1 MLHPESLIK
10 KTEGWQFASEA
21 DLEDFVWNNLEKLF
35 GLRPLKRQYI
45 VLNDCCDILALS
57 DSGQLVIIELKNVE
71 DRYVVQQ
78 LTRYYHSLS
87 IQKPM
92 ADVIK
97 YDQPIRLIAIKP
109 DFHRHNY
116 IDQVY
121 NKLAVEFWQ
130 FEIIQNGK
138 QLTFHVKNQEKSSI
152 SSAIIPYL
160 QEYILD
166 EIAVQPTSRILP
178 RIPRIFEKLLD
189 ERHSSDKDLVLRIRE
204 KILDFDER
212 MAEVSTKVITRYG
225 YPQKNGSIP
234 ATKMCAEFY
243 SRPVNNK
250 LYEIKFSL
258 WLPIPNQRYISQNI
272 YQKKTVK
279 ICMWAFNHENSKL
292 LLNVLRN
299 PDSKS
304 YRPNDSYSLNQYSKI
319 YKLMTGKELTDKS
332 LEGLIEIALADW
344 QERVDGRRQT
354 ITEIF
359 NNF

>member
-21 DLEDFVWNNLEKLF
+21 DLEDFVWDNLEKLF
-35 GLRPLKRQYI
+35 GLSPLKRQY
-45 VLNDCCDILALS
+45 VVQNDCCDILALS

-87 IQKPM
+87 TQKPM
-92 ADVIK
+92 AEIIQ
-97 YDQPIRLIAIKP
+97 YDHQPIRLIAIKP
-109 DFHRHNY
+109 DFHRHNH
-116 IDQVY
+116 IDRIY
-121 NKLAVEFWQ
+121 NKLKVEFWQ

-138 QLTFHVKNQEKSSI
+138 QLTFHIKDQEESSI
-152 SSAIIPYL
+152 SSVIIPYP

-166 EIAVQPTSRILP
+166 EITTQPTLRILP
-178 RIPRIFEKLLD
+178 RITRAFEKLLD
-189 ERHSSDKDLVLRIRE
+189 ERHPSDKELVLRIRE
-204 KILDFDER
+204 KILGFDER

-234 ATKMCAEFY
+234 TTKICAEFY
-243 SRPVNNK
+243 SRPINDFHI
-250 LYEIKFSL
+250 LEFSL
-258 WLPIPNQRYISQNI
+258 WLPIPNQRYVARKI
-272 YQKKTVK
+272 YLKKDVK
-279 ICMWAFNHENSKL
+279 ILVWGFNKENSKL
-292 LLNVLRN
+292 ALNVLRN
-299 PDSKS
+299 PDPKS
-304 YRPNDSYSLNQYSKI
+304 SRHSESYSLNQYAKI
-319 YKLMTGKELTDKS
+319 YKLMTGEEFTDKS